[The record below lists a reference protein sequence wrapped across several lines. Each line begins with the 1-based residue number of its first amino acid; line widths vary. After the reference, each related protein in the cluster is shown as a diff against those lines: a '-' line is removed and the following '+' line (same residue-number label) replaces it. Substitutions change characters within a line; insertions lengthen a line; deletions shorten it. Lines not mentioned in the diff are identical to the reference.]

1 MTTKALGALAVAA
14 SFLTIQADAEP
25 PVRNAYF
32 GDLHVHTKYSA
43 DAYNSGART
52 GPDAAYAFA
61 KGAPLRHPAGQT
73 IRMRGAPLDF
83 LAVTD
88 HAEYLGN
95 VTALGDSAGPSA
107 ETAPGEVTPNFVR
120 EAYGGAFGR
129 ALNAGEIDPELGN
142 ESIRR
147 DAWQRTIE
155 AAERHYAPGQFTTF
169 VGFEYTSAPDGMLHR
184 NVIFKGSR
192 VSELPFRRLRFSQ
205 SGRPVGLA
213 GSVAGARHRGAGD
226 SPQSP
231 I

>member
-1 MTTKALGALAVAA
+1 MRRRARMRVAA
-14 SFLTIQADAEP
+14 SHQVDETNWRNASITSAPSHDGTFETRCYHSATTFGKGVWIMGRLRPLDADSGHSAGIRLMTTRALRALALAASFFTIHAHAEP

-95 VTALGDSAGPSA
+95 VTALGDSADPSS
-107 ETAPGEVTPNFVR
+107 ETDTWRGYPRLCERGVR
-120 EAYGGAFGR
+120 
-129 ALNAGEIDPELGN
+129 
-142 ESIRR
+142 
-147 DAWQRTIE
+147 
-155 AAERHYAPGQFTTF
+155 
-169 VGFEYTSAPDGMLHR
+169 
-184 NVIFKGSR
+184 
-192 VSELPFRRLRFSQ
+192 RRLR
-205 SGRPVGLA
+205 A
-213 GSVAGARHRGAGD
+213 G
-226 SPQSP
+226 PQHWRDGS
-231 I
+231 